1 MQLKD
6 QYVMQTADIAVNIEN
21 VTKEFKQWQR
31 GSDIKDIVS
40 NLLKPKTKTVK
51 ALNDVSLKINKGEF
65 VAYAG
70 ANGAGKSTT
79 IKILSGIMH
88 PSYGKVSVLGLDPKV
103 SRIELMKRIG
113 VVFGQRTE
121 LWWDHPISASFDWKR
136 VAWNIDKN
144 QFKKRLDKL
153 IELLDLSAILNT
165 FAREL
170 SLGQRMRADLA
181 LMLLHNPKVIFLD
194 EPTLGLDV
202 LAKRHMIDYLKKIN
216 QEDEVTIVVTSHDM
230 DDLEEM
236 AQRIILLSNGQIAF
250 DGSFDSLREHT
261 GNLCR
266 IKIYTNNGQEHNLKT
281 AKLIKSEKGFSEYQF
296 DSQKNSIPSVLNE
309 LSNIDSI
316 HDIEIY
322 KAPIEQVIAE
332 LYTSWK

>member
-1 MQLKD
+1 MEKKVQSAT
-6 QYVMQTADIAVNIEN
+6 QAADFAIKIDN

-31 GSDIKDIVS
+31 GSNIKDIFA
-40 NLLKPKTKTVK
+40 NLVKPKTKIVK
-51 ALNDVSLKINKGEF
+51 ALDNISLSVRKGEF

-88 PSYGKVSVLGLDPKV
+88 PSKGEVSVLGLDPKV
-103 SRIELMKRIG
+103 DRIKLMKRIG

-121 LWWDHPISASFDWKR
+121 LWWDHPIAASFDWKR
-136 VAWNIDKN
+136 VTWNIE
-144 QFKKRLDKL
+144 KKDYDNRLESL
-153 IELLDLSAILNT
+153 VELLDLSGIINT

-181 LMLLHNPKVIFLD
+181 LMLLHNPEVIFLD

-202 LAKRHMIDYLKKIN
+202 LAKRHMIEYLKKLN
-216 QEDEVTIVVTSHDM
+216 REQDATIIVTSHDM

-236 AQRIILLSNGQIAF
+236 AERIILLSNGNIEF
-250 DGSFDSLREHT
+250 DGDFEKLRRIT
-261 GNLCR
+261 GSICR
-266 IKIYTNNGQEHNLKT
+266 IKIYTENGQHPNLET
-281 AKLIKSEKGFSEYQF
+281 ATIVKVENGFTEYQF
-296 DSQKNSIPSVLNE
+296 DSNKYSISSVLKE
-309 LSNIDSI
+309 LSGIDTI
-316 HDIEIY
+316 LDVEIN